1 MGGPGTHQQIIK
13 AKTTNVSWS
22 TRLSGLAIVQR
33 CLAGSVKWRL
43 EPTDGC
49 KHVVVPTARPIQRP
63 LRRGQ
68 SPVIIAHWILCV
80 VRLVLVVLVVLVV
93 LIILQVVD
101 LLMVRIFLAV
111 LVVLATLPDIV
122 LPQVTAGDVEGFATH
137 RIRE

>member
-1 MGGPGTHQQIIK
+1 MSLKRQEMGGPGTHQQIIK

-80 VRLVLVVLVVLVV
+80 VRLV
-93 LIILQVVD
+93 VD

-122 LPQVTAGDVEGFATH
+122 LPQVTAGDVGGFATH